1 MKIRKQRV
9 KDRLAEMK
17 KTQIWLAGQLGVSR
31 QSLNQTIK
39 GNPSTSSIKK
49 IASILGLNPI
59 DLVEP
64 GKGYEHYYKDKEWQG
79 IRKIS

>member
-17 KTQIWLAGQLGVSR
+17 QTQIWLSEQLGVSR
-31 QSLNQTIK
+31 QSLDQTIK
-39 GNPSTSSIKK
+39 GNPSTTSIKK
-49 IASILGLNPI
+49 IASILELNPI

-64 GKGYEHYYKDKEWQG
+64 GEGYEHYYEEKQWQG
-79 IRKIS
+79 IRKT